1 MEANT
6 SLKHYENDNLASK
19 KDLAE
24 METRIERRMSDL
36 NKSIYIV
43 GVILFIEIVGSVL
56 AIVNFM
62 LK

>member
-1 MEANT
+1 MNEAIN
-6 SLKHYENDNLASK
+6 LKLYEKDNLASK

-43 GVILFIEIVGSVL
+43 GVIQFIAIVGSVL
-56 AIVNFM
+56 AIVN
-62 LK
+62 